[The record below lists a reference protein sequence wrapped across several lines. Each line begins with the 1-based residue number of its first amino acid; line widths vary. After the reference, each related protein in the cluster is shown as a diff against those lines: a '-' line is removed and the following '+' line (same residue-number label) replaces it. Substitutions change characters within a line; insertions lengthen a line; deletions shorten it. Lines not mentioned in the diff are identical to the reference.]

1 MRKNV
6 VITISRQYGSN
17 GREIGRKLAEHL
29 NISYYNKEIMT
40 QIAKDMGLETDFFTD
55 KNEMLSFESRGVFG
69 MKNMME
75 LSVNSKVQEK
85 AEEFIQSIA
94 NQESAVIVGRCADYF
109 LKDYDNVI
117 SIFFYS
123 DIEQRLKWSIEEYKV
138 PIKQAKKILQEKDKQ
153 RSLFYEFYT
162 NQKWSDP
169 KNYTL
174 MINTS
179 KMTTDEIVELLT
191 SYYNQK
197 MSATTRCD
205 NAN

>member
-17 GREIGRKLAEHL
+17 GQEIGRKLAETL

-40 QIAKDMGLETDFFTD
+40 QIARDMGLETDFFSD
-55 KNEMLSFESRGVFG
+55 NNEMMSFESRGMFG
-69 MKNMME
+69 MKNIME

-85 AEEFIQSIA
+85 AKEFIQSIA
-94 NQESAVIVGRCADYF
+94 NKESAVIVGRCADYF
-109 LKDYDNVI
+109 LKEYDNVI

-123 DIEQRLKWSIEEYKV
+123 DIEQRVKWSIQEYSV
-138 PIKQAKKILQEKDKQ
+138 PIKQAKKIIEQKDKQ

-162 NQKWSDP
+162 TQKWSDP

-179 KMTTDEIVELLT
+179 KMKTDEIVELLV

-197 MSATTRCD
+197 L
-205 NAN
+205 NEQ

>member
-17 GREIGRKLAEHL
+17 GREIGRKLAENL

-75 LSVNSKVQEK
+75 LSVNSKVQDK
-85 AEEFIQSIA
+85 AKEFIQSIA
-94 NQESAVIVGRCADYF
+94 NQENAVIVGRCADYF

-123 DIEQRLKWSIEEYKV
+123 DMEQRLKCSIQEYNV
-138 PIKQAKKILQEKDKQ
+138 PVKQAKKIIEQKDKQ

-179 KMTTDEIVELLT
+179 KMTTDEIVELLA

-197 MSATTRCD
+197 M
-205 NAN
+205 NEK

>member
-17 GREIGRKLAEHL
+17 GREIGRKLAENL

-55 KNEMLSFESRGVFG
+55 KNEMLSFESHGVFG

-75 LSVNSKVQEK
+75 LSVNSKVQDK
-85 AEEFIQSIA
+85 AKEFIQSIA
-94 NQESAVIVGRCADYF
+94 NQENAVIVGRCADYF

-123 DIEQRLKWSIEEYKV
+123 DMEQRLKWSIQEYNV
-138 PIKQAKKILQEKDKQ
+138 PVKQAKKIIEQKDKQ

-179 KMTTDEIVELLT
+179 KMTTDEIVELLA

-197 MSATTRCD
+197 M
-205 NAN
+205 NEK

>member
-17 GREIGRKLAEHL
+17 GQEIGRKLAERL

-40 QIAKDMGLETDFFTD
+40 QIAKEMGLETDFFTD
-55 KNEMLSFESRGVFG
+55 KNEMMTFESRGMFG

-75 LSVNSKVQEK
+75 LSVNSKVHEK
-85 AEEFIQSIA
+85 AQEFIQAIA

-109 LKDYDNVI
+109 LKDYENVI

-123 DIEQRLKWSIEEYKV
+123 DIEQRIKWSIQEYNV
-138 PIKQAKKILQEKDKQ
+138 PVKQAKKIIEQKDKQ

-179 KMTTDEIVELLT
+179 KMKTDEIVELLV

-197 MSATTRCD
+197 M
-205 NAN
+205 NEQ

>member
-17 GREIGRKLAEHL
+17 GREIGRKLAENL

-75 LSVNSKVQEK
+75 LSVNSKVQDK
-85 AEEFIQSIA
+85 AKEFIQSIA
-94 NQESAVIVGRCADYF
+94 NQENAVIVGRCADYF

-123 DIEQRLKWSIEEYKV
+123 DMEQRLKWSIQEYNV
-138 PIKQAKKILQEKDKQ
+138 PVKQAKKIIEQKDKQ

-169 KNYTL
+169 KNYSL

-179 KMTTDEIVELLT
+179 KMTTDEIVELLA

-197 MSATTRCD
+197 M
-205 NAN
+205 NEK